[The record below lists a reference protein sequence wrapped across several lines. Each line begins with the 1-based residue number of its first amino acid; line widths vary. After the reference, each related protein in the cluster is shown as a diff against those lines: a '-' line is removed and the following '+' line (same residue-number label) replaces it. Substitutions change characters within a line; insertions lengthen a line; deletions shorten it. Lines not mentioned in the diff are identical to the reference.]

1 MNRISGWRSTRRT
14 IAIAV
19 ALLCIAAPAGA
30 SVIVQNFMQAEI
42 ASAPA
47 CFMKIDGQD
56 TIPGNTTLADLDEA
70 STSTDRDVTGTEL
83 LEEHIRLEGQIGDR
97 VIFTDIVR
105 YVNNCAEP
113 IDVLL
118 TSAVSSG
125 DWTDM
130 AAEIWISNVANPVNM
145 DPNVDVLADEWNNTA
160 IVVAN
165 GGAVAPAAT
174 GVVTVPSGSEIQG
187 AFVVSTG
194 VGRDVAPPLD
204 AAELIWTAQATIN
217 T

>member
-1 MNRISGWRSTRRT
+1 MKRISAWRLTRRT
-14 IAIAV
+14 AAITV
-19 ALLCIAAPAGA
+19 AFLCIAAPAGA
-30 SVIVQNFMQAEI
+30 SVIVQNFMHAEI

-47 CFMKIDGQD
+47 CFVKIDGQD
-56 TIPGNTTLADLDEA
+56 TIPGNTSLADLDEA

-105 YVNNCAEP
+105 YVNKCDEAV
-113 IDVLL
+113 DVML
-118 TSAVSSG
+118 TSAVASG

-130 AAEIWISNVANPVNM
+130 AAEIWISNVASPVNM
-145 DPNVDVLADEWNNTA
+145 DPNVDVLADEWNDTA
-160 IVVAN
+160 IIVAN
-165 GGAVAPAAT
+165 GGAVLPAST
-174 GVVTVPSGSEIQG
+174 GVVTVASGSEIQG

-194 VGRDVAPPLD
+194 VGRAVTPALD